1 MTYYLIILYTVYI
14 LYSFAS
20 FFYLTRLI
28 YTEKKISSVLT
39 NIQGAKGTPFP
50 VGGNINLLSLRNY
63 FFSYYIPKPY
73 FFVDKPLM
81 SNLDILNIITELNSL
96 LPQLADFINQFN
108 NVVNQ
113 SGINVITDIT
123 GNLSIDVPKDMPDY
137 VADNISNRIGIIDRL
152 ITTRGQEI
160 NELLQKGLNVE
171 NKLKTENPDYVSQ
184 LSDKIAEF
192 RRLNASY
199 RH

>member
-1 MTYYLIILYTVYI
+1 
-14 LYSFAS
+14 
-20 FFYLTRLI
+20 
-28 YTEKKISSVLT
+28 
-39 NIQGAKGTPFP
+39 
-50 VGGNINLLSLRNY
+50 
-63 FFSYYIPKPY
+63 
-73 FFVDKPLM
+73 M

-123 GNLSIDVPKDMPDY
+123 GNLSIDVPKDMPDS
-137 VADNISNRIGIIDRL
+137 VAGNISNRIGIIDRL

-171 NKLKTENPDYVSQ
+171 NKLKMENPDYVSQ

>member
-1 MTYYLIILYTVYI
+1 MII
-14 LYSFAS
+14 LYSFAYF
-20 FFYLTRLI
+20 FFYT
-28 YTEKKISSVLT
+28 S
-39 NIQGAKGTPFP
+39 FP
-50 VGGNINLLSLRNY
+50 VGGVNLLSLLVPSSGLATGEQSK

-73 FFVDKPLM
+73 LFVNKSLK
-81 SNLDILNIITELNSL
+81 SNLDILNIITDLNSL

-123 GNLSIDVPKDMPDY
+123 GNMSIDVPRDMPDS
-137 VADNISNRIGIIDRL
+137 VAKNITNRIGIIDRL

-171 NKLKTENPDYVSQ
+171 NKLKMENPEYVSQ
-184 LSDKIAEF
+184 LSEKIAEF
-192 RRLNASY
+192 RRLNALY